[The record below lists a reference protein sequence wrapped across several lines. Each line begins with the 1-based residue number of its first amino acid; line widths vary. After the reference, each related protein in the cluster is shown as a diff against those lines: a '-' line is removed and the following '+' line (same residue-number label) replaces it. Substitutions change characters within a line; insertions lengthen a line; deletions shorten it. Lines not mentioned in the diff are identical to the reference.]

1 MRCEMLTYHFSDKKE
16 RLLYASRHSP
26 RLQLKS
32 FVISGVHLHPRRIKS
47 LLCHLLRPH
56 NQLGSR
62 ECSQG
67 VTAMTHST
75 NQSGAADLSKRTP
88 EEIFAHHGQALG
100 AEDLDATVM
109 DFADTAVLVTPDG
122 VRRGKDAIRHF
133 FDGRFKARPQAQWG
147 LKTIYVDNVLFLEW
161 TGDSARASVS
171 DGVDTF
177 IFKNGLI
184 QAQTVRCTI
193 VPKT

>member
-56 NQLGSR
+56 NQLGSL

-75 NQSGAADLSKRTP
+75 NQPGAAVLSKRTL

-109 DFADTAVLVTPDG
+109 DFAPSAVLATSDG
-122 VRRGKDAIRHF
+122 VRRGKYAIRTL
-133 FDGRFKARPQAQWG
+133 FDALFKALPQPQ
-147 LKTIYVDNVLFLEW
+147 
-161 TGDSARASVS
+161 
-171 DGVDTF
+171 
-177 IFKNGLI
+177 
-184 QAQTVRCTI
+184 
-193 VPKT
+193 

>member
-1 MRCEMLTYHFSDKKE
+1 
-16 RLLYASRHSP
+16 
-26 RLQLKS
+26 
-32 FVISGVHLHPRRIKS
+32 
-47 LLCHLLRPH
+47 
-56 NQLGSR
+56 
-62 ECSQG
+62 
-67 VTAMTHST
+67 MTQAT
-75 NQSGAADLSKRTP
+75 NQPGAADLAKRTP

-122 VRRGKDAIRHF
+122 VRRGKDAIRNF
-133 FDGRFKARPQAQWG
+133 FDGLFKALPKAQWG
-147 LKTIYVDNVLFLEW
+147 LKTIYMDNLLFLEW

>member
-1 MRCEMLTYHFSDKKE
+1 
-16 RLLYASRHSP
+16 
-26 RLQLKS
+26 
-32 FVISGVHLHPRRIKS
+32 
-47 LLCHLLRPH
+47 
-56 NQLGSR
+56 
-62 ECSQG
+62 
-67 VTAMTHST
+67 MTQST

-88 EEIFAHHGQALG
+88 EEIFAHHGLALG

-122 VRRGKDAIRHF
+122 VRRGKDAIRNF
-133 FDGRFKARPQAQWG
+133 FDGLFKALPKARWG
-147 LKTIYVDNVLFLEW
+147 LKTIYVDNLLFVEW

-177 IFKNGLI
+177 IFKDGLI
-184 QAQTVRCTI
+184 QAQTARCTI

>member
-1 MRCEMLTYHFSDKKE
+1 
-16 RLLYASRHSP
+16 
-26 RLQLKS
+26 
-32 FVISGVHLHPRRIKS
+32 
-47 LLCHLLRPH
+47 
-56 NQLGSR
+56 
-62 ECSQG
+62 
-67 VTAMTHST
+67 MTQST
-75 NQSGAADLSKRTP
+75 NQPRAADLSKRTP

-109 DFADTAVLVTPDG
+109 DFAATAVLVTPDG
-122 VRRGKDAIRHF
+122 VRRGKDAIRNF
-133 FDGRFKARPQAQWG
+133 FDGLFKALPKAQWG
-147 LKTIYVDNVLFLEW
+147 LKTIYVDNLLFLEW